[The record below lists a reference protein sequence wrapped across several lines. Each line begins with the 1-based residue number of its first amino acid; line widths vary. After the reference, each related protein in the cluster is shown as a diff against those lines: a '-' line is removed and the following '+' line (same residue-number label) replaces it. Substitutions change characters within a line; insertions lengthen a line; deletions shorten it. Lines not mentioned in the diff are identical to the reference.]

1 MEEGK
6 QQRFRGRSWPTS
18 IQALKCG
25 PVDDHRGRGRHVCRR
40 AKNPLQHGRH
50 RSPRIRDG
58 SRPVMMRPVGGTG
71 CAGPSRI
78 GIPTA
83 ATSVPVAVTVRP
95 RSGLNRRYATPAV
108 SGSNT
113 SSYCRPPTPPRPARD
128 RAWLPAGRDRRN
140 RPPQAVQ
147 QYQVRHYLKDVDKPG
162 PGRGRTES
170 TLTSG
175 AKRFQHRPYAIGACR
190 RDRRVR
196 WMLPRLFRTPT
207 FMPASPPVISLPAI
221 EASRDAC
228 D

>member
-1 MEEGK
+1 
-6 QQRFRGRSWPTS
+6 
-18 IQALKCG
+18 
-25 PVDDHRGRGRHVCRR
+25 
-40 AKNPLQHGRH
+40 
-50 RSPRIRDG
+50 
-58 SRPVMMRPVGGTG
+58 MMRPVGGTG

-83 ATSVPVAVTVRP
+83 AASVPVAVTVRP

-128 RAWLPAGRDRRN
+128 GAWLPAGRDRRN

-175 AKRFQHRPYAIGACR
+175 AKRFQHRVAAFARLGRGYHIHDP
-190 RDRRVR
+190 
-196 WMLPRLFRTPT
+196 LLLRLFD
-207 FMPASPPVISLPAI
+207 ASGDEHIDVLVIPPEADADCAERALRLAGGVGSI
-221 EASRDAC
+221 ERPDRILELAASSQGKRALGDPE
-228 D
+228 